1 MRAVE
6 YGKWTPTG
14 IIPEGKVV
22 LLSIKER
29 YILDKII
36 EGKSNKQIANMASIS
51 EQTAKNYTSRL
62 KVYFG
67 AENRTQIA
75 YLVQQ
80 GIIKLARSPYERMS
94 RGTTKNYLQSL
105 LKLVGTEE

>member
-29 YILDKII
+29 YILDKMI
-36 EGKSNKQIANMASIS
+36 EGKSNKQIADMASIS

-62 KVYFG
+62 EVYFG
-67 AENRTQIA
+67 VENRTQIA

-80 GIIKLARSPYERMS
+80 GIVKIARSPYERMS
-94 RGTTKNYLQSL
+94 HGERKDIHKL
-105 LKLVGTEE
+105 LKIIGDDE

>member
-36 EGKSNKQIANMASIS
+36 EGKSNKQIADIASVS
-51 EQTAKNYTSRL
+51 EQTAKNYITRI
-62 KVYFG
+62 KAYFS
-67 AENRTQIA
+67 ADNRTQIA

-80 GIIKLARSPYERMS
+80 GIIKLARSPYERMPHGE
-94 RGTTKNYLQSL
+94 RKDIHKL
-105 LKLVGTEE
+105 LKIIGDDE